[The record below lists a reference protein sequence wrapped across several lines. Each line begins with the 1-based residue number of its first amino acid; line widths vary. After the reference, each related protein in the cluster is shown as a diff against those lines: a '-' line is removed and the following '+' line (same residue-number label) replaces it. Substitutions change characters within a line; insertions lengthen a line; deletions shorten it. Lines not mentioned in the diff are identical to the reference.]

1 MEKVIKEENK
11 TFYYLDNELLLTI
24 EVLGE
29 NKFLVE
35 NKFNKLIGEV
45 IPLDDY
51 TTQISLEKNFK
62 KDKLG
67 RWRNTKKLINHN
79 SSWFSYIL
87 QEKGFVRKMK
97 VSKAI

>member
-11 TFYYLDNELLLTI
+11 TFYYLNNELLLTI

-29 NKFLVE
+29 NKYLVE
-35 NKFNKLIGEV
+35 NEFNKLIGEV

-51 TTQISLEKNFK
+51 TTLVSLEKNFK

-67 RWRNTKKLINHN
+67 RWRNTKKLFEHN
-79 SSWFSYIL
+79 KGWFSYII
-87 QEKGFVRKMK
+87 QENGFVRKA
-97 VSKAI
+97 KAIH